1 MNTIISFTAT
11 RYGATL
17 PTRATPQSA
26 GFDLT
31 AADTVTVIGGQ
42 GNYMIPTGV
51 SVSFAQH
58 GTAAAVYGRIAGRS
72 GLAVREHLT
81 VAAGVIDADYIGEI
95 KVVVYCTKV
104 GHSYT
109 IKKGERFAQLIPTLY
124 MPGGPCANDDATTH
138 AGFGSTG
145 MY

>member
-1 MNTIISFTAT
+1 MNTMISFTAV
-11 RYGATL
+11 RPGAII

-31 AADTVTVIGGQ
+31 AADTVTIIGGE
-42 GNYMIPTGV
+42 GNYIVPTGI
-51 SVSFAQH
+51 AMRIT
-58 GTAAAVYGRIAGRS
+58 GDAAVYGRIAGRS

-81 VAAGVIDADYIGEI
+81 VAAGVIDADYRDEI
-95 KVVVYCTKV
+95 KVVIYCTKV

-124 MPGGPCANDDATTH
+124 LPGGPCANDAATTH